1 MRGVALV
8 ALALALAVTPAGAQT
23 DQVIH
28 VGAGLFEANAGAY
41 YALDNGFFKAVG
53 LTVDV
58 QPFTGSGPI
67 VAAVAS
73 GTLQIGVANPLPLA
87 IASEKGLNFVI
98 IAPGTL
104 FDAKTTPANLMIAP
118 NSTIRSGKDLEGAT
132 IAVTTL
138 QGLDPL
144 GAESYIDKTGGDSRK
159 VKIVEMP
166 QTLIA
171 DAIFNGRIAAGTIA
185 DPAVTDA
192 VNAGKVKALSSCYT
206 YIGNHFFVSAWFASK
221 DWADKNPDL
230 ARRFRIAIDRA
241 ADWATR
247 NPVPAAGILHKY
259 LKSTVDHARE
269 LHAKSIDPSMIQ
281 PVIDAAYR
289 YKILDH
295 GMDAHDL
302 IWTLPAHG

>member
-1 MRGVALV
+1 VRGAALV
-8 ALALALAVTPAGAQT
+8 ALALVFGIAPAGAQS

-53 LTVDV
+53 LNVEV
-58 QPFTGSGPI
+58 EPFTGSGPI

-73 GTLQIGVANPLPLA
+73 GTLQVGVANPLPLA

-118 NSTIRSGKDLEGAT
+118 GSTIRSGKDLEGAT
-132 IAVTTL
+132 VAVTTL

-144 GAESYIDKTGGDSRK
+144 GVESYIDKTGGDSHR
-159 VKIVEMP
+159 VKIIELP
-166 QTLIA
+166 QTLMA
-171 DAIFNGRIAAGTIA
+171 DAISSGRIAAGTIA

-192 VNAGKVKALSSCYT
+192 LNAGKVKALSSCYT

-221 DWADKNPDL
+221 DWADAHPDL
-230 ARRFRIAIDRA
+230 ARRFRTAIDRA

-247 NPVPAAGILHKY
+247 NPVAAAAILHKY
-259 LKSTVDHARE
+259 LKSTVDRARE
-269 LHAKSIDPSMIQ
+269 LHAKTIDPSMIQ
-281 PVIDAAYR
+281 PVIDAAYK
-289 YKILDH
+289 YKILDRN
-295 GMDAHDL
+295 MDAHEL
-302 IWTLPAHG
+302 IWTPPQS